1 MGASRPG
8 EQPNPDRASTG
19 PSGAEPVAQ
28 DDSRTRL
35 ATPGKPTY
43 ACLSPRTTAEPTLCA
58 YRLTSMGASRPG
70 EQPNPDRASTGL
82 PRLSLSPRTTAEQ
95 DLPPPA
101 NPRMRAC
108 RLGRHEPTLCA
119 YRLTSMGASRPGE
132 QPNPDRA
139 STGLPRLSLSPRTTA
154 GQDLPPPANPRM
166 RACRPGR
173 QLNPRCA
180 STDSRSWGLVVQD
193 DLR

>member
-1 MGASRPG
+1 VSTDSRSWGLVVQESNQTLTVPPQTLPRLSLSPRTTAEPTLCIYRHTPMGASRPG

-108 RLGRHEPTLCA
+108 R
-119 YRLTSMGASRPGE
+119 
-132 QPNPDRA
+132 
-139 STGLPRLSLSPRTTA
+139 
-154 GQDLPPPANPRM
+154 
-166 RACRPGR
+166 PGR